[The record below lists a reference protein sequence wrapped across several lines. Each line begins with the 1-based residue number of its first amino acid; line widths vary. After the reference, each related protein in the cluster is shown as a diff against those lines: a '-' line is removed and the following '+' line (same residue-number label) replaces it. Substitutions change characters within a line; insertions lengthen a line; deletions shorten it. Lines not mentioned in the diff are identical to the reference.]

1 MISGDDGGSATS
13 ASRAESPSGCPSWT
27 LLRSGDDAEDNCQ
40 LFLSQLRSNYQ
51 AELKHEMS
59 TAVKAW
65 TTTRTTTMKMEWI
78 SSEAW
83 NGEGG
88 GGG

>member
-59 TAVKAW
+59 TTGKEEEDERNRNLFENNV
-65 TTTRTTTMKMEWI
+65 TRV
-78 SSEAW
+78 S
-83 NGEGG
+83 
-88 GGG
+88 